1 LNQRIIDDM
10 RRLAYSVLLLAVVL
24 LCGGAGKE
32 ETLDE
37 LKTRFESAHLE
48 DRPELGIRIAR
59 QQLRNADQLYGNG
72 HAEQARAAV
81 DDIVAYS
88 EKARDAATQSK
99 KRLKNVEIDVR
110 KIADK
115 LRDIKRTLAFEDQPP
130 VDQAIRRLE
139 DVRTTLL
146 QAMFA
151 KDKKD
156 QKK

>member
-1 LNQRIIDDM
+1 M

-24 LCGGAGKE
+24 VCGAGKE

-37 LKTRFESAHLE
+37 LKARFESAHVE

-59 QQLRNADQLYGNG
+59 LQLRDADRLYSNG
-72 HAEQARAAV
+72 HVEQARAAV
-81 DDIVAYS
+81 DDIVSYS
-88 EKARDAATQSK
+88 EKARDAALQSK

-130 VDQAIRRLE
+130 VDQAIRHLE

-151 KDKKD
+151 KDKGKKE
-156 QKK
+156 QK

>member
-1 LNQRIIDDM
+1 M
-10 RRLAYSVLLLAVVL
+10 RRLAYSVFLLTLVLA
-24 LCGGAGKE
+24 CSAAKE

-37 LKTRFESAHLE
+37 LKTRFESAHAE

-59 QQLRNADQLYGNG
+59 QQLRNADQLYNNG
-72 HAEQARAAV
+72 HAEEARAAV
-81 DDIVAYS
+81 EDIVSYC
-88 EKARDAATQSK
+88 EKARDAALQTK
-99 KRLKNVEIDVR
+99 KRLKNVEIDAR
-110 KIADK
+110 KMADK

-151 KDKKD
+151 KDKDKKD
-156 QKK
+156 QQQ